1 MVKTEKEVQKQVIE
15 TFKSM
20 GYAYLGD
27 LTKSDNENINK
38 ESLKAW
44 LVKNQK
50 INDKRWQRIEHEINN
65 ALKNDLYEANQKF
78 YELLIYGVKT
88 KISQNEP
95 TQTSWLIDWKD
106 VSKNEFSVAEE
117 VSVKGPNMKRP
128 DIVLYVNGI
137 ALGVLELKN
146 SSVSVESAIRQNLD
160 NQKKEFIR
168 DFFKTIQLVMAGNE
182 SQGLRYG
189 VIETK
194 EKYYLSWKEEGVQKN
209 LFETIECFLKKER
222 FLEFIH
228 DFLIFDKGQK
238 KCARFHQY
246 FAVKKT
252 QEFIR
257 KQEFIHKKEGGIIW
271 HTQGSGKSLTMVW
284 LAQWLRKNRKEARIL
299 IVTDRRELDAQIQG
313 VFEGIDEAIY
323 RTDSKKDLL
332 SVLFENKE
340 FLVGSLVHKFDD
352 NDLEDLKR
360 QPVLKEWI
368 VLVDECHRTQSGKLH
383 NAMKS
388 LLPNAI
394 FIAFSGTPLLK
405 QDKKTSQE
413 VFGNYIHCYK
423 FNEAVSDKVV
433 LDLNYEA
440 RSVDQYVSSPEKLDE
455 YFELKTQNLN
465 DAAKTELKKKWA
477 NLQKVFSTKN
487 RLEHIVQD
495 IVLDMAK
502 LPRLS
507 NGKGNAMLVA
517 ESVYNACRYFELF
530 LETELKDKVAV
541 ITSYEPNIAD
551 LKDCGSNESEES
563 YKYRTYCKMLQNFF
577 NEKDEKKALN
587 KTKEFEEE
595 VKKRFINEPSRMK
608 LLIVVDKLLTGFDA
622 PSLTYLYI
630 DKKMQDHELFQA
642 VCRVNRLDGEDK
654 DFGCIIDYSDLFDS
668 LQEAHSDYTNGAFEN
683 YEREDIQGLISD
695 KSQKIKKKL
704 EEARDQLSSLCESV
718 KEPKDEMDYIAYF
731 CGSDLEKNAQ
741 KRRLFYQLVGAF
753 LRMFVEL
760 NHLEKP
766 IYSKEE
772 MQKIKQEAQFYRHLQ
787 KMIGLNSGDSV
798 DLKSYSE
805 DMRRILDAYIKA
817 TDSKTLIKI
826 EDQGLCE
833 VLAQMDIDDFNKAL
847 SQAFKNESSMAESIA
862 NNTKKRIIEK
872 EASDPKYYEK
882 LSSLLNDLILQ
893 FREKKLTYL
902 EYLQQI
908 HDLAKQVIHK
918 ENKNYPKK
926 INTNALKTLYD
937 NLDENEALAL
947 ETDACI
953 RGNKKDGWV
962 GHNQKEKNLKIALR
976 KIINDEG
983 LLENAFNLAKHIKE
997 YH

>member
-1 MVKTEKEVQKQVIE
+1 MKTEKEVQKQVIE

-65 ALKNDLYEANQKF
+65 ALKNDLYEANQTF

-117 VSVKGPNMKRP
+117 VSVKGPNTKRP
-128 DIVLYVNGI
+128 DMVLYVNGI

-194 EKYYLSWKEEGVQKN
+194 EKYYLSWKEEGVLKN

-252 QEFIR
+252 QEFI
-257 KQEFIHKKEGGIIW
+257 HKKEGGIIW

-284 LAQWLRKNRKEARIL
+284 LAQWLRRNRKEARIL

-313 VFEGIDEAIY
+313 VFDGIGEAIY
-323 RTDSKKDLL
+323 RADSKKDLL

-340 FLVGSLVHKFDD
+340 FLVGSLMHKFDD
-352 NDLEDLKR
+352 NDLEDLKK

-465 DAAKTELKKKWA
+465 DTAKTELKKKWA

-502 LPRLS
+502 LPRLK

-563 YKYRTYCKMLQNFF
+563 YKYRAYCKMLQNFF
-577 NEKDEKKALN
+577 NEKDEKKSLN

-595 VKKRFINEPSRMK
+595 VKKRFINEPIRMK

-630 DKKMQDHELFQA
+630 DKKMKDHELFQA
-642 VCRVNRLDGEDK
+642 VCRVNRLDSEDK
-654 DFGCIIDYSDLFDS
+654 DFGSIIDYSDLFDS
-668 LQEAHSDYTNGAFEN
+668 LQGAHSDYTNGAFES
-683 YEREDIQGLISD
+683 YEKKDIQGLISD
-695 KSQKIKKKL
+695 KAQKIKKKL
-704 EEARDQLSSLCESV
+704 EEVRGQLKSLCESV
-718 KEPKDEMDYIAYF
+718 KEPKDETGYTAYF

-760 NHLEKP
+760 NNLEKP

-772 MQKIKQEAQFYRHLQ
+772 MQKIKQEVEFYRHLQ
-787 KMIGLNSGDSV
+787 KVIGLNSGDSV

-817 TDSKTLIKI
+817 KDSKTLIKI

-833 VLAQMDIDDFNKAL
+833 VLAQMDINDFHKEL
-847 SQAFKNESSMAESIA
+847 SEVFKNESFMAESIA
-862 NNTKKRIIEK
+862 NNTRKRIIEK

-882 LSSLLNDLILQ
+882 LSSLLNDLINQ

-908 HDLAKQVIHK
+908 HNLAKQVVHK
-918 ENKNYPKK
+918 EDKNYPEK

-937 NLDENEALAL
+937 NLDQNEALAL
-947 ETDACI
+947 EIDACI
-953 RGNKKDGWV
+953 RDNKKDGWV

-983 LLENAFNLAKHIKE
+983 LLEKIFNLAKHIDE

>member
-1 MVKTEKEVQKQVIE
+1 
-15 TFKSM
+15 
-20 GYAYLGD
+20 
-27 LTKSDNENINK
+27 
-38 ESLKAW
+38 
-44 LVKNQK
+44 
-50 INDKRWQRIEHEINN
+50 
-65 ALKNDLYEANQKF
+65 
-78 YELLIYGVKT
+78 
-88 KISQNEP
+88 
-95 TQTSWLIDWKD
+95 
-106 VSKNEFSVAEE
+106 
-117 VSVKGPNMKRP
+117 
-128 DIVLYVNGI
+128 
-137 ALGVLELKN
+137 
-146 SSVSVESAIRQNLD
+146 
-160 NQKKEFIR
+160 
-168 DFFKTIQLVMAGNE
+168 
-182 SQGLRYG
+182 
-189 VIETK
+189 
-194 EKYYLSWKEEGVQKN
+194 
-209 LFETIECFLKKER
+209 
-222 FLEFIH
+222 
-228 DFLIFDKGQK
+228 
-238 KCARFHQY
+238 
-246 FAVKKT
+246 
-252 QEFIR
+252 
-257 KQEFIHKKEGGIIW
+257 
-271 HTQGSGKSLTMVW
+271 MVW
-284 LAQWLRKNRKEARIL
+284 LTQWLRKNKKQARIL

-313 VFEGIDEAIY
+313 VFLGIGEAIY
-323 RTDSKKDLL
+323 RADSKKDLL
-332 SVLFENKE
+332 SVLFENKK

-352 NDLEDLKR
+352 NDLEDLKK

-465 DAAKTELKKKWA
+465 DTAKTELKKKWA

-541 ITSYEPNIAD
+541 ITSYEPNITD

-595 VKKRFINEPSRMK
+595 VKKRFINEPARMK

-630 DKKMQDHELFQA
+630 DKKMQDHGLFQA

-654 DFGCIIDYSDLFDS
+654 GFGCIIDYSDLFDS

-683 YEREDIQGLISD
+683 YEKEDIQGLISN
-695 KSQKIKKKL
+695 KAQKIKKKL
-704 EEARDQLSSLCESV
+704 EEARDQLRSLCESV
-718 KEPKDEMDYIAYF
+718 KEPKDETGYIAYF

-760 NHLEKP
+760 NNIEKP
-766 IYSKEE
+766 IYSQEE

-833 VLAQMDIDDFNKAL
+833 VLAQMDINDFHKEL
-847 SQAFKNESSMAESIA
+847 SEVFKKESSMAESIA
-862 NNTKKRIIEK
+862 NNTRKRIIEK

-882 LSSLLNDLILQ
+882 LSSLLNDLINQ

-908 HDLAKQVIHK
+908 HNLAKQVIYK
-918 ENKNYPKK
+918 EDKNYPKK

-937 NLDENEALAL
+937 NLDQNEALAL
-947 ETDACI
+947 EIDACI
-953 RGNKKDGWV
+953 RDNKKDGWV

-983 LLENAFNLAKHIKE
+983 LLENIFNLAKHIDE

>member
-1 MVKTEKEVQKQVIE
+1 MKTEKEVQKQVIK

-50 INDKRWQRIEHEINN
+50 INHERWQRIENEINN

-88 KISQNEP
+88 KTSQNEP

-106 VSKNEFSVAEE
+106 VYKNEFSVAEE
-117 VSVKGPNMKRP
+117 VSVKGQNTKRP
-128 DIVLYVNGI
+128 DMVLYVNGI

-146 SSVSVESAIRQNLD
+146 SSVSVESAIRQNID

-252 QEFIR
+252 QEFIHR
-257 KQEFIHKKEGGIIW
+257 KEGGIIW

-284 LAQWLRKNRKEARIL
+284 LTQWLRRNIKQARIL

-313 VFEGIDEAIY
+313 VFLGIGEAIY
-323 RTDSKKDLL
+323 RADSKKDLL

-352 NDLEDLKR
+352 NDLEDLKK
-360 QPVLKEWI
+360 QPVLEKWI

-388 LLPNAI
+388 LIPNAI

-413 VFGNYIHCYK
+413 VFGDYIHCYK

-440 RSVDQYVSSPEKLDE
+440 RSVDQYVSSPKKLDE

-465 DAAKTELKKKWA
+465 DTAKTELKKKWA

-541 ITSYEPNIAD
+541 ITSYEPNITD
-551 LKDCGSNESEES
+551 LKDCGSNENEES

-630 DKKMQDHELFQA
+630 DKKMQDHGLFQA

-683 YEREDIQGLISD
+683 YKKEDIQGLISN
-695 KSQKIKKKL
+695 KAQKIKKKL
-704 EEARDQLSSLCESV
+704 EEARDQLRSLCESV

-772 MQKIKQEAQFYRHLQ
+772 MQKIKQEVQFYRHLQ

-833 VLAQMDIDDFNKAL
+833 VLAQMDINDFHKEL
-847 SQAFKNESSMAESIA
+847 SEVFKKESSMAESIA
-862 NNTKKRIIEK
+862 NNTRKRIIEK

-882 LSSLLNDLILQ
+882 LSSLLNDLINQ

-908 HDLAKQVIHK
+908 HNLAKQVIHK
-918 ENKNYPKK
+918 EDKNYPKK

-937 NLDENEALAL
+937 NLDQNEALAL
-947 ETDACI
+947 EIDACI
-953 RGNKKDGWV
+953 RDNKKDGWV

-976 KIINDEG
+976 KIINDES
-983 LLENAFNLAKHIKE
+983 LLENIFNLAKHIDK

>member
-15 TFKSM
+15 TFKAM

-44 LVKNQK
+44 LIKNQK
-50 INDKRWQRIEHEINN
+50 INNERWHHIEHKIKE
-65 ALKNDLYEANQKF
+65 ALTNDLYEANQKF

-88 KISQNEP
+88 KISQNEQ
-95 TQTSWLIDWKD
+95 TQTNWLIDWKD
-106 VSKNEFSVAEE
+106 VSKNAFSVAEE
-117 VSVKGPNMKRP
+117 VSVKGSNAKRP

-137 ALGVLELKN
+137 ALGVLELKK

-182 SQGLRYG
+182 SQGLKYG
-189 VIETK
+189 VIETE

-246 FAVKKT
+246 FAIKKT
-252 QEFIR
+252 QESIR
-257 KQEFIHKKEGGIIW
+257 RKEGGIIW

-284 LAQWLRKNRKEARIL
+284 LTQWLKSNIKQARIL
-299 IVTDRRELDAQIQG
+299 IVTDRRELDAQIEG
-313 VFEGIDEAIY
+313 VFKGTGEKIHRAE
-323 RTDSKKDLL
+323 SKKDLL
-332 SVLFENKE
+332 SALFENKE
-340 FLVGSLVHKFDD
+340 SLVSTLVHKFDD
-352 NDLEDLKR
+352 NDSEDLKK

-368 VLVDECHRTQSGKLH
+368 VLVDECHRTQSAKLH
-383 NAMKS
+383 KAMKS

-433 LDLNYEA
+433 LDLTYEA
-440 RSVDQYVSSPEKLDE
+440 RRVDQYVSSPEKLDE

-465 DAAKTELKKKWA
+465 DTAKAELKKKWV
-477 NLQKVFSTKN
+477 NLQKVFSTED
-487 RLEHIVQD
+487 RLKHIVRD

-502 LPRLS
+502 LPRLK

-530 LETELKDKVAV
+530 LQTELKDKVAV

-551 LKDCGSNESEES
+551 LKCGSNESEES
-563 YKYRTYCKMLQNFF
+563 YKYRTYCGMLKKFF
-577 NEKDEKKALN
+577 DEKDEEKARN

-595 VKKRFINEPSRMK
+595 VKRRFINEPIRMK

-630 DKKMQDHELFQA
+630 DKKMQDHGLFQA

-654 DFGCIIDYSDLFDS
+654 DFGHIIDYSDLFDS

-695 KSQKIKKKL
+695 NAQKIKKKL
-704 EEARDQLSSLCESV
+704 EEVRGQLKSLCESV
-718 KEPKDEMDYIAYF
+718 KDPKDETDYIAYF

-760 NHLEKP
+760 NNSEKP
-766 IYSKEE
+766 VYSKEE
-772 MQKIKQEAQFYRHLQ
+772 MQKIKQEAEFYRHLQ

-805 DMRRILDAYIKA
+805 DMRRMLDAYIKA
-817 TDSKTLIKI
+817 KDSETLIKI

-833 VLAQMDIDDFNKAL
+833 VLAQMNINDFNKEL
-847 SQAFKNESSMAESIA
+847 SQVFKNESFMAESIA

-872 EASDPKYYEK
+872 EASDPKYYEE
-882 LSSLLNDLILQ
+882 LSSLLNDLINQ

-902 EYLQQI
+902 AYLQQI

-918 ENKNYPKK
+918 EDRNYPKK
-926 INTNALKTLYD
+926 INTSALQALYD

-947 ETDACI
+947 EIDACI
-953 RGNKKDGWV
+953 RGNKNDGWV
-962 GHNQKEKNLKIALR
+962 GHLMKERILKNTLNP
-976 KIINDEG
+976 IIDDKV
-983 LLENAFNLAKHIKE
+983 LLEKIFNLIKHTKE

>member
-1 MVKTEKEVQKQVIE
+1 MKTEKEVQKQVIE

-50 INDKRWQRIEHEINN
+50 INHERWQRIEHEINN

-95 TQTSWLIDWKD
+95 HQTSWLIDWKD

-128 DIVLYVNGI
+128 DMVLYVNGI

-189 VIETK
+189 VIETE

-252 QEFIR
+252 QEFI
-257 KQEFIHKKEGGIIW
+257 HKKEGGMIW

-284 LAQWLRKNRKEARIL
+284 LTKWLRSNIKQARIL

-313 VFEGIDEAIY
+313 VFEGIGEAIY
-323 RTDSKKDLL
+323 RADSKKDLL

-340 FLVGSLVHKFDD
+340 FLIGSLVHKFDD
-352 NDLEDLKR
+352 NDLEDLKK

-440 RSVDQYVSSPEKLDE
+440 RSVDQYVSSPKKLDE

-551 LKDCGSNESEES
+551 LKDCGSNENEES
-563 YKYRTYCKMLQNFF
+563 YKYRAYCKMLQNFF

-595 VKKRFINEPSRMK
+595 VKKRFINEPARMK

-630 DKKMQDHELFQA
+630 DKKMQDHGLFQA

-683 YEREDIQGLISD
+683 YEREDIQGLISN
-695 KSQKIKKKL
+695 KAQKIKKKL
-704 EEARDQLSSLCESV
+704 E
-718 KEPKDEMDYIAYF
+718 
-731 CGSDLEKNAQ
+731 GLE
-741 KRRLFYQLVGAF
+741 
-753 LRMFVEL
+753 
-760 NHLEKP
+760 
-766 IYSKEE
+766 
-772 MQKIKQEAQFYRHLQ
+772 
-787 KMIGLNSGDSV
+787 
-798 DLKSYSE
+798 
-805 DMRRILDAYIKA
+805 
-817 TDSKTLIKI
+817 
-826 EDQGLCE
+826 
-833 VLAQMDIDDFNKAL
+833 
-847 SQAFKNESSMAESIA
+847 
-862 NNTKKRIIEK
+862 
-872 EASDPKYYEK
+872 
-882 LSSLLNDLILQ
+882 
-893 FREKKLTYL
+893 
-902 EYLQQI
+902 
-908 HDLAKQVIHK
+908 
-918 ENKNYPKK
+918 
-926 INTNALKTLYD
+926 IN
-937 NLDENEALAL
+937 
-947 ETDACI
+947 
-953 RGNKKDGWV
+953 
-962 GHNQKEKNLKIALR
+962 
-976 KIINDEG
+976 
-983 LLENAFNLAKHIKE
+983 
-997 YH
+997 

>member
-1 MVKTEKEVQKQVIE
+1 MKTEKEVQKQVIE
-15 TFKSM
+15 TFKAM

-44 LVKNQK
+44 LIKNQK
-50 INDKRWQRIEHEINN
+50 IEPERWHKIEQKIHN
-65 ALKNDLYEANQKF
+65 ALKNDLYEANQTF

-88 KISQNEP
+88 KISQNENF
-95 TQTSWLIDWKD
+95 QTTYLIDWKD

-117 VSVKGPNMKRP
+117 VSVKGLNMKRP

-137 ALGVLELKN
+137 ALGVLELKK
-146 SSVSVESAIRQNLD
+146 SSVSVESGIRQNLD

-194 EKYYLSWKEEGVQKN
+194 EKYYLSWKEEGVLKN
-209 LFETIECFLKKER
+209 LFETIECFLDKKR

-246 FAVKKT
+246 FAIKKT
-252 QEFIR
+252 QEFIQR
-257 KQEFIHKKEGGIIW
+257 KEGGIIW

-284 LAQWLRKNRKEARIL
+284 LTQWLGKNRKQPRIL

-313 VFEGIDEAIY
+313 VFEGTGEKNLY

-332 SVLFENKE
+332 SVLFENKK
-340 FLVGSLVHKFDD
+340 FLVSSLMHKFDD
-352 NDLEDLKR
+352 NDLK
-360 QPVLKEWI
+360 QPVLKEWV

-383 NAMKS
+383 KAMKS

-405 QDKKTSQE
+405 QEKKTSQE

-423 FNEAVSDKVV
+423 FNEAVSDRVV

-440 RSVDQYVSSPEKLDE
+440 RSVNQYVSDPVKLDE
-455 YFELKTQNLN
+455 YFELKTQGLN
-465 DAAKTELKKKWA
+465 EAAKTELKKKWV
-477 NLQKVFSTKN
+477 NLQKVFSTKD
-487 RLEHIVQD
+487 RLARIVQD

-502 LPRLS
+502 LPRLR

-517 ESVYNACRYFELF
+517 DGIPDACQYFELF

-551 LKDCGSNESEES
+551 LKDCGSDESKES
-563 YKYRTYCKMLQNFF
+563 YQYRTYCKMLQNFF

-587 KTKEFEEE
+587 KIKEFEEK
-595 VKKRFINEPSRMK
+595 VKERFINEPNRMK

-622 PSLTYLYI
+622 PSLTYLYM
-630 DKKMQDHELFQA
+630 DKKMQDHGLFQA
-642 VCRVNRLDGEDK
+642 VCRVNRLDSEDK
-654 DFGCIIDYSDLFDS
+654 DFGCIIDYKDLFDS
-668 LQEAHSDYTNGAFEN
+668 LQEAHSDYTNKAFEN

-695 KSQKIKKKL
+695 KAQKIKKKL
-704 EEARDQLSSLCESV
+704 EETRDQLKSLCEGV
-718 KEPKDEMDYIAYF
+718 KEPKDETDYIAYF
-731 CGSDLEKNAQ
+731 CGNDLEKNAQ

-760 NHLEKP
+760 NNLEKP

-772 MQKIKQEAQFYRHLQ
+772 MQQIKQEAEFYRHLQ
-787 KMIGLNSGDSV
+787 KAIGLSSGDSV

-805 DMRRILDAYIKA
+805 DMRRILDTYIKA
-817 TDSKTLIKI
+817 TDSETLIKI

-833 VLAQMDIDDFNKAL
+833 VLAQMDINDFNKAL
-847 SQAFKNESSMAESIA
+847 SQVFKNESSMAESIA

-908 HDLAKQVIHK
+908 HDLAKKVIDK
-918 ENKNYPKK
+918 EDRNYPKK

-947 ETDACI
+947 EIDACI
-953 RGNKKDGWV
+953 RDNKKDGWV

-976 KIINDEG
+976 KIIKDDEV
-983 LLENAFNLAKHIKE
+983 LLENVFNLAKHIKE

>member
-27 LTKSDNENINK
+27 LTKGDNENINK

-50 INDKRWQRIEHEINN
+50 INDERWQRIEHEINN
-65 ALKNDLYEANQKF
+65 ALRNDLYEANQKF

-88 KISQNEP
+88 KISQNENA
-95 TQTSWLIDWKD
+95 QTTWLIDWKD

-117 VSVKGPNMKRP
+117 VSVKGPNMKRL
-128 DIVLYVNGI
+128 DMVLYVNGI

-194 EKYYLSWKEEGVQKN
+194 EKHYLSWKEEGVQKN

-252 QEFIR
+252 QEFI
-257 KQEFIHKKEGGIIW
+257 HKKEGGIIW

-284 LAQWLRKNRKEARIL
+284 LTQWLRRNRKEARIL
-299 IVTDRRELDAQIQG
+299 IVTDRKELDAQIQG
-313 VFEGIDEAIY
+313 VFEGIGEAIY
-323 RTDSKKDLL
+323 RADSKKDLL

-340 FLVGSLVHKFDD
+340 FLVGSLVYKFDD
-352 NDLEDLKR
+352 NDLEDLKK

-413 VFGNYIHCYK
+413 VFGDYIHCYK

-465 DAAKTELKKKWA
+465 DASKTELKKKWA

-502 LPRLS
+502 LPRLK

-517 ESVYNACRYFELF
+517 ESVYNACRYFKLF

-541 ITSYEPNIAD
+541 ITSYEPNITD
-551 LKDCGSNESEES
+551 LKDCGSNESKES

-595 VKKRFINEPSRMK
+595 VKKRFINEPFRMK

-630 DKKMQDHELFQA
+630 DKKMKDHELFQA

-668 LQEAHSDYTNGAFEN
+668 LQEVHSDYTNGAFEN
-683 YEREDIQGLISD
+683 YEKEDIQGLISD
-695 KSQKIKKKL
+695 KAQKIKKKL
-704 EEARDQLSSLCESV
+704 EEARDQLRSLCESV
-718 KEPKDEMDYIAYF
+718 KEPKDETGYIAYF

-766 IYSKEE
+766 IYSQEE

-833 VLAQMDIDDFNKAL
+833 VLAQMDINDFHKEL
-847 SQAFKNESSMAESIA
+847 SQVFKKESSMAESIA
-862 NNTKKRIIEK
+862 NNTRKRIIEK

-882 LSSLLNDLILQ
+882 LSSLLNDLINQ

-908 HDLAKQVIHK
+908 HNLAKQVIHK
-918 ENKNYPKK
+918 EDKNYPKK

-937 NLDENEALAL
+937 NLDQNEDLAL
-947 ETDACI
+947 EIDACI
-953 RGNKKDGWV
+953 RDNKKDGWV

-976 KIINDEG
+976 KIINDDG
-983 LLENAFNLAKHIKE
+983 LLENTFNLAKHIDE

>member
-50 INDKRWQRIEHEINN
+50 INDERWQRIEHEIHK
-65 ALKNDLYEANQKF
+65 ALNNDLYEANQKF
-78 YELLIYGVKT
+78 YELLIYGVNTKT
-88 KISQNEP
+88 SQNEP

-106 VSKNEFSVAEE
+106 VFKNEFSVAEE
-117 VSVKGPNMKRP
+117 VSVKGPNAKRP

-137 ALGVLELKN
+137 ALGVLELKK
-146 SSVSVESAIRQNLD
+146 SSVSVESGIRQNLD

-194 EKYYLSWKEEGVQKN
+194 EKYYLSWKEEGVLKN

-246 FAVKKT
+246 FAIKKT
-252 QEFIR
+252 QEFIKKR
-257 KQEFIHKKEGGIIW
+257 KEGGIIW

-284 LAQWLRKNRKEARIL
+284 LTQWLRKNIKQARIL

-313 VFEGIDEAIY
+313 VFEGIGEAIY
-323 RTDSKKDLL
+323 RADSKKDLL

-352 NDLEDLKR
+352 NDLEDLKK

-465 DAAKTELKKKWA
+465 DTAKTELKKKWA

-563 YKYRTYCKMLQNFF
+563 YKYRAYCKMLQNFF

-595 VKKRFINEPSRMK
+595 VKKRFINEPARMK

-630 DKKMQDHELFQA
+630 DKKMQDHGLFQA

-683 YEREDIQGLISD
+683 YEREDIQGLISN
-695 KSQKIKKKL
+695 KAQKIKKKL
-704 EEARDQLSSLCESV
+704 EEARDQLRSLCESV
-718 KEPKDEMDYIAYF
+718 KEPKDETGYIAYF

-772 MQKIKQEAQFYRHLQ
+772 MQKIKQEAQFYRYLQ

-817 TDSKTLIKI
+817 MDSKVLIKI

-833 VLAQMDIDDFNKAL
+833 VLAQMDINDFNKEL
-847 SQAFKNESSMAESIA
+847 SQVFKNESSMAESIA
-862 NNTKKRIIEK
+862 NNTRKRIIEK

-882 LSSLLNDLILQ
+882 LSSLLNDLINQ

-908 HDLAKQVIHK
+908 HNLAKQVIHK
-918 ENKNYPKK
+918 EDKNYPKK

-937 NLDENEALAL
+937 NLDQNEALAL
-947 ETDACI
+947 EIDACI
-953 RGNKKDGWV
+953 RDNKKDGWV

-983 LLENAFNLAKHIKE
+983 LLENTFNLAKHIDE

>member
-1 MVKTEKEVQKQVIE
+1 MKTEKEVQKQVIE

-50 INDKRWQRIEHEINN
+50 INDERWQRIEYKIND
-65 ALKNDLYEANQKF
+65 ALNNDLYEANQKF

-128 DIVLYVNGI
+128 DMVLYVNGI

-194 EKYYLSWKEEGVQKN
+194 EKHYLSWKEEGVQKN

-252 QEFIR
+252 QEFI
-257 KQEFIHKKEGGIIW
+257 HKKEGGIIW

-284 LAQWLRKNRKEARIL
+284 LTQWLRKNIKQARIL

-313 VFEGIDEAIY
+313 VFKGIGEAIY
-323 RTDSKKDLL
+323 RADSKKDLL

-352 NDLEDLKR
+352 NDLEDLKK

-413 VFGNYIHCYK
+413 VFGDYIHCYK
-423 FNEAVSDKVV
+423 FDEAVSDKVV

-440 RSVDQYVSSPEKLDE
+440 RSVDQYVSSPKKLDE

-465 DAAKTELKKKWA
+465 DTAKTDLKKKWA

-517 ESVYNACRYFELF
+517 ESVHNACRYFELF

-541 ITSYEPNIAD
+541 ITSYEPNITD
-551 LKDCGSNESEES
+551 LKDCGSHESEES
-563 YKYRTYCKMLQNFF
+563 YKYRAYCKMLQNFF

-595 VKKRFINEPSRMK
+595 VKKRFINDPSRMK

-630 DKKMQDHELFQA
+630 DKKMQDHGLFQA

-695 KSQKIKKKL
+695 KAQKIKKKL
-704 EEARDQLSSLCESV
+704 EEARDQLRSLCESV
-718 KEPKDEMDYIAYF
+718 KEPKDETGYTAYF

-741 KRRLFYQLVGAF
+741 KRRLFYQLVGVF

-766 IYSKEE
+766 IYSKEG
-772 MQKIKQEAQFYRHLQ
+772 MQKIKQEVQFYRHLQ

-833 VLAQMDIDDFNKAL
+833 VLAQMDINDFHKEL
-847 SQAFKNESSMAESIA
+847 SEVSKNESSMAESIA
-862 NNTKKRIIEK
+862 NNTRKRIIEK

-882 LSSLLNDLILQ
+882 LSSLLNDLINQ

-908 HDLAKQVIHK
+908 HNLAKQVIHK
-918 ENKNYPKK
+918 EDKNYPKK

-937 NLDENEALAL
+937 NLDQNEALAL
-947 ETDACI
+947 EIDACI
-953 RGNKKDGWV
+953 RDNKKDGWV

-983 LLENAFNLAKHIKE
+983 LLENTFNLAKHTDE

>member
-1 MVKTEKEVQKQVIE
+1 MKTLI
-15 TFKSM
+15 
-20 GYAYLGD
+20 
-27 LTKSDNENINK
+27 K

-50 INDKRWQRIEHEINN
+50 INNKRWQRIEHEIHK
-65 ALKNDLYEANQKF
+65 ALENDLYEANQKF
-78 YELLIYGVKT
+78 YELLIYGVRTKT
-88 KISQNEP
+88 SQNEP
-95 TQTSWLIDWKD
+95 HQTSWLIDWKD
-106 VSKNEFSVAEE
+106 VFKNEFSVAEE
-117 VSVKGPNMKRP
+117 VSVKGPNTKRP
-128 DIVLYVNGI
+128 DMVLYVNGI

-194 EKYYLSWKEEGVQKN
+194 EKHYLSWKEEGTQKN

-252 QEFIR
+252 QES
-257 KQEFIHKKEGGIIW
+257 IHKKEGGIIW

-284 LAQWLRKNRKEARIL
+284 LTQWLRRNRKEARIL

-313 VFEGIDEAIY
+313 VFLGIGEAIY

-332 SVLFENKE
+332 SVLFANKE

-352 NDLEDLKR
+352 DLEDLKK

-413 VFGNYIHCYK
+413 VFGDYIHCYK

-465 DAAKTELKKKWA
+465 DAAKTELKKKWV

-487 RLEHIVQD
+487 RLEHIAQD

-517 ESVYNACRYFELF
+517 GSVYNACRYFELF

-551 LKDCGSNESEES
+551 LKDCGSDESEES
-563 YKYRTYCKMLQNFF
+563 YKYRAYCKMLQNFF

-654 DFGCIIDYSDLFDS
+654 DFGSIIDYSDLFDS

-683 YEREDIQGLISD
+683 YEKEDIQGLISD
-695 KSQKIKKKL
+695 KAQKIKKKL
-704 EEARDQLSSLCESV
+704 EEARGQLKSLCESV
-718 KEPKDEMDYIAYF
+718 KEPKNETGYIAYF

-741 KRRLFYQLVGAF
+741 KRWLFYQLVGVF

-760 NHLEKP
+760 NNLEKP
-766 IYSKEE
+766 IYSQEE

-833 VLAQMDIDDFNKAL
+833 VLAQMDIDDFNKEL
-847 SQAFKNESSMAESIA
+847 SEVFKNESSMAESIA

-882 LSSLLNDLILQ
+882 LSSLLNDLINQ

-908 HDLAKQVIHK
+908 QNLAKQVIHK
-918 ENKNYPKK
+918 EDKNYPKK

-937 NLDENEALAL
+937 NLDQNEALAL
-947 ETDACI
+947 EIDACI

-962 GHNQKEKNLKIALR
+962 GHHQKEKNLKIALR

-983 LLENAFNLAKHIKE
+983 LLENIFNLAKHIDE

>member
-1 MVKTEKEVQKQVIE
+1 MMKTEKEVQKQVIE

-44 LVKNQK
+44 LIKNQK
-50 INDKRWQRIEHEINN
+50 INNERWHKIEQKIHN

-78 YELLIYGVKT
+78 YDLLIYGVKT
-88 KISQNEP
+88 KISQNENM
-95 TQTSWLIDWKD
+95 QTTYLIDWKD

-117 VSVKGPNMKRP
+117 VSVKGPNAKRP

-137 ALGVLELKN
+137 ALGVLELKK
-146 SSVSVESAIRQNLD
+146 SSVSVESGIRQNLD

-194 EKYYLSWKEEGVQKN
+194 EKYYLSWKEWGVQKN

-246 FAVKKT
+246 FAIKKT
-252 QEFIR
+252 QEFIQR
-257 KQEFIHKKEGGIIW
+257 NEGGIIW

-284 LAQWLRKNRKEARIL
+284 LTQWLRKNLKQARIL

-313 VFEGIDEAIY
+313 VFLGIGEAIY
-323 RTDSKKDLL
+323 RADSKKDLL
-332 SVLFENKE
+332 SVLFENKK
-340 FLVGSLVHKFDD
+340 FLVSSLMHKFDD
-352 NDLEDLKR
+352 NDLK
-360 QPVLKEWI
+360 QPVLKEWV

-383 NAMKS
+383 KAMKS

-423 FNEAVSDKVV
+423 FNEAVSDRVV

-455 YFELKTQNLN
+455 YFELKTQGLN
-465 DAAKTELKKKWA
+465 EAAKTELKKKWV

-487 RLEHIVQD
+487 RLKDIVQD

-502 LPRLS
+502 LPRLRS
-507 NGKGNAMLVA
+507 EKGNAMLVA
-517 ESVYNACRYFELF
+517 ESVRNACLYFELF

-541 ITSYEPNIAD
+541 ITSYEPSIAD
-551 LKDCGSNESEES
+551 LKDCGSDERKES
-563 YKYRTYCKMLQNFF
+563 YRIYCKMLQNFF
-577 NEKDEKKALN
+577 DEKDEKKALN
-587 KTKEFEEE
+587 KIKEFEEK
-595 VKKRFINEPSRMK
+595 VKERFINEPNRMK
-608 LLIVVDKLLTGFDA
+608 LLIVVEKLLTGFDA

-630 DKKMQDHELFQA
+630 DKKMKDHELFQA
-642 VCRVNRLDGEDK
+642 VCRVNRLDSEDK

-668 LQEAHSDYTNGAFEN
+668 LQEAHSDYTNKAFEN
-683 YEREDIQGLISD
+683 YEKEDIQGLISD
-695 KSQKIKKKL
+695 KAQKIKKKL
-704 EEARDQLSSLCESV
+704 EETRDQLRSLCESV

-760 NHLEKP
+760 NNLEKP

-772 MQKIKQEAQFYRHLQ
+772 TQPIKQEAEFYRHLQ
-787 KMIGLNSGDSV
+787 KVIGLSSGDSV

-805 DMRRILDAYIKA
+805 DMRRILDAYIKT
-817 TDSKTLIKI
+817 TDSEVLFQI

-833 VLAQMDIDDFNKAL
+833 VLSQMNVNDFNKAL

-908 HDLAKQVIHK
+908 QHLAKKVIDK
-918 ENKNYPKK
+918 EDRNYPKK
-926 INTNALKTLYD
+926 INTKALKTLYD

-947 ETDACI
+947 EIDACI

-976 KIINDEG
+976 KIIKDEG
-983 LLENAFNLAKHIKE
+983 LLENAFNLAKNIEE
-997 YH
+997 YR

>member
-1 MVKTEKEVQKQVIE
+1 M
-15 TFKSM
+15 
-20 GYAYLGD
+20 
-27 LTKSDNENINK
+27 
-38 ESLKAW
+38 
-44 LVKNQK
+44 
-50 INDKRWQRIEHEINN
+50 
-65 ALKNDLYEANQKF
+65 
-78 YELLIYGVKT
+78 
-88 KISQNEP
+88 
-95 TQTSWLIDWKD
+95 
-106 VSKNEFSVAEE
+106 
-117 VSVKGPNMKRP
+117 
-128 DIVLYVNGI
+128 
-137 ALGVLELKN
+137 
-146 SSVSVESAIRQNLD
+146 
-160 NQKKEFIR
+160 
-168 DFFKTIQLVMAGNE
+168 
-182 SQGLRYG
+182 
-189 VIETK
+189 
-194 EKYYLSWKEEGVQKN
+194 
-209 LFETIECFLKKER
+209 
-222 FLEFIH
+222 
-228 DFLIFDKGQK
+228 
-238 KCARFHQY
+238 
-246 FAVKKT
+246 
-252 QEFIR
+252 
-257 KQEFIHKKEGGIIW
+257 
-271 HTQGSGKSLTMVW
+271 
-284 LAQWLRKNRKEARIL
+284 
-299 IVTDRRELDAQIQG
+299 
-313 VFEGIDEAIY
+313 
-323 RTDSKKDLL
+323 
-332 SVLFENKE
+332 
-340 FLVGSLVHKFDD
+340 
-352 NDLEDLKR
+352 
-360 QPVLKEWI
+360 
-368 VLVDECHRTQSGKLH
+368 DECHRTQSGKLH

-465 DAAKTELKKKWA
+465 DTAKTELKKKWA

-541 ITSYEPNIAD
+541 ITSYEPNITD

-563 YKYRTYCKMLQNFF
+563 YKYRAYCKMLQNFF

-630 DKKMQDHELFQA
+630 DKKMQDHGLFQA

-695 KSQKIKKKL
+695 KAQKIKKKL
-704 EEARDQLSSLCESV
+704 EEARDQLRSLCESV
-718 KEPKDEMDYIAYF
+718 KEPKDEMDYIACF

-772 MQKIKQEAQFYRHLQ
+772 MQKIKQEVQFYRHLQ

-833 VLAQMDIDDFNKAL
+833 VLAQMDINDFNKEL
-847 SQAFKNESSMAESIA
+847 SEVFKKESSMAESIA

-882 LSSLLNDLILQ
+882 LSLLLNDLINQ

-908 HDLAKQVIHK
+908 HNLAKQVIHK
-918 ENKNYPKK
+918 EDKNYPKR

-937 NLDENEALAL
+937 NLDQNEALAL
-947 ETDACI
+947 EIDACI
-953 RGNKKDGWV
+953 RDNKKDGWV

-976 KIINDEG
+976 KVINDEI
-983 LLENAFNLAKHIKE
+983 LLENTFNLAKHIDE

>member
-1 MVKTEKEVQKQVIE
+1 MKTEKEVQNQVIE

-44 LVKNQK
+44 LIKNQK
-50 INDKRWQRIEHEINN
+50 IEPERWHKIEQKIHD

-88 KISQNEP
+88 KISQNEN
-95 TQTSWLIDWKD
+95 TQTTYLIDWKD

-117 VSVKGPNMKRP
+117 VSVKGLNMKRP

-194 EKYYLSWKEEGVQKN
+194 EKYYLSWKEEGVLKN
-209 LFETIECFLKKER
+209 LFETIERFLEKER

-246 FAVKKT
+246 FAIKKT
-252 QEFIR
+252 QEFIKR
-257 KQEFIHKKEGGIIW
+257 KEGGIIW

-284 LAQWLRKNRKEARIL
+284 LTKWLKINTTQPRIL

-313 VFEGIDEAIY
+313 VFEGTGEAIY
-323 RTDSKKDLL
+323 RADSKKDLL
-332 SVLFENKE
+332 SVLFENKK
-340 FLVGSLVHKFDD
+340 SLVSSLMHKFDD
-352 NDLEDLKR
+352 NNLK
-360 QPVLKEWI
+360 QPVLKEWV
-368 VLVDECHRTQSGKLH
+368 VLVDECHRTQSAKLH
-383 NAMKS
+383 KAMKS

-440 RSVDQYVSSPEKLDE
+440 RSVEQYVSNAKKLDE
-455 YFELKTQNLN
+455 YFELKTQGLN
-465 DAAKTELKKKWA
+465 ETAKTELKKKWV
-477 NLQKVFSTKN
+477 NLQKVFSTKD
-487 RLEHIVQD
+487 RLEHIAQD

-502 LPRLS
+502 LPRLR
-507 NGKGNAMLVA
+507 NEKGNAMLVA

-551 LKDCGSNESEES
+551 LKDCGSKESEES
-563 YKYRTYCKMLQNFF
+563 YQYRIYRTMLQNFF
-577 NEKDEKKALN
+577 NETDEKKALN
-587 KTKEFEEE
+587 KIKEFEEK
-595 VKKRFINEPSRMK
+595 VKERFINEPNRMK

-622 PSLTYLYI
+622 PSLTYLYM
-630 DKKMQDHELFQA
+630 DKKMQDHGLFQA
-642 VCRVNRLDGEDK
+642 VCRVNRLDSEDK
-654 DFGCIIDYSDLFDS
+654 DFGCIIDYKDLFDS
-668 LQEAHSDYTNGAFEN
+668 LQEAHSDYTNKAFEN
-683 YEREDIQGLISD
+683 YEREDIQGFISD

-704 EEARDQLSSLCESV
+704 EETRDQLKSLCESV

-731 CGSDLEKNAQ
+731 CGNDLEKNAQ

-760 NHLEKP
+760 NNLEKP

-772 MQKIKQEAQFYRHLQ
+772 MRQIKQEAEFYRHLQ
-787 KMIGLNSGDSV
+787 KAVGLSSGDSV

-805 DMRRILDAYIKA
+805 EMRRILDAYIKT
-817 TDSKTLIKI
+817 TDSETLIKI

-833 VLAQMDIDDFNKAL
+833 VLAQMNVNDFNKAL
-847 SQAFKNESSMAESIA
+847 SQVFKNESSMAESIA

-893 FREKKLTYL
+893 FRKKKLTYL

-908 HDLAKQVIHK
+908 HDLAKKVIDK
-918 ENKNYPKK
+918 EDKNYPKR
-926 INTNALKTLYD
+926 INTNALKTLYN

-947 ETDACI
+947 EIDACI
-953 RGNKKDGWV
+953 RDNKKDGWV
-962 GHNQKEKNLKIALR
+962 GRHQKEKNLKIALR

-983 LLENAFNLAKHIKE
+983 LLENIFNLAKHIEE

>member
-1 MVKTEKEVQKQVIE
+1 MMKTEREVQKQVIE

-44 LVKNQK
+44 LIKNQK
-50 INDKRWQRIEHEINN
+50 IEPERWRKIEQKIHD
-65 ALKNDLYEANQKF
+65 ALKNDLYEANQTF
-78 YELLIYGVKT
+78 YDLLIYGVKT
-88 KISQNEP
+88 KISQNEN
-95 TQTSWLIDWKD
+95 TQTTYLIDWKD
-106 VSKNEFSVAEE
+106 VSQNEFSVAEE

-137 ALGVLELKN
+137 ALGVLELKK
-146 SSVSVESAIRQNLD
+146 SSVSVESGIRQNLD

-182 SQGLRYG
+182 SQGLKYG
-189 VIETK
+189 VIETE

-209 LFETIECFLKKER
+209 LFETIECFLDKKR
-222 FLEFIH
+222 FLDFIH
-228 DFLIFDKGQK
+228 YFLIFDKGQK

-246 FAVKKT
+246 FAIKKT
-252 QEFIR
+252 QEFIQR
-257 KQEFIHKKEGGIIW
+257 KEGGIIW

-284 LAQWLRKNRKEARIL
+284 LTQWLRRNIQQARIL

-313 VFEGIDEAIY
+313 VFSGIGEDLY

-332 SVLFENKE
+332 SVLFENKK
-340 FLVGSLVHKFDD
+340 FLVSSLMHKFDD
-352 NDLEDLKR
+352 NDLK
-360 QPVLKEWI
+360 QPVLKEWV

-383 NAMKS
+383 KAMKS

-405 QDKKTSQE
+405 QDRKTSQE

-440 RSVDQYVSSPEKLDE
+440 RSVNQYVSSPEKLDE
-455 YFELKTQNLN
+455 YFELKTQGLN
-465 DAAKTELKKKWA
+465 EAAKTELKKKWV
-477 NLQKVFSTKN
+477 NLQKVFSTKD
-487 RLEHIVQD
+487 RLARIVQD

-502 LPRLS
+502 LPRLR

-551 LKDCGSNESEES
+551 LKDCGSDESKES

-577 NEKDEKKALN
+577 NETDEKKALN
-587 KTKEFEEE
+587 QIKEFEEK
-595 VKKRFINEPSRMK
+595 VKERFINEPNRMK

-630 DKKMQDHELFQA
+630 DKTMQDHKLFQA
-642 VCRVNRLDGEDK
+642 VCRVNRLDSEDK
-654 DFGCIIDYSDLFDS
+654 DFGCIIDYKDLFDS
-668 LQEAHSDYTNGAFEN
+668 LQEAHSDYTNKAFEN
-683 YEREDIQGLISD
+683 YERGDIQGLISD
-695 KSQKIKKKL
+695 KSQKIKKRL
-704 EEARDQLSSLCESV
+704 EETREQLKSLCEGV
-718 KEPKDEMDYIAYF
+718 KEPKDEEDYIAYF
-731 CGSDLEKNAQ
+731 CGDNLEKNAQ

-760 NHLEKP
+760 NNLEKP
-766 IYSKEE
+766 ILSKEE
-772 MQKIKQEAQFYRHLQ
+772 VQPIKQEAEFYRHLQ
-787 KMIGLNSGDSV
+787 KVIGLSSGDSV

-805 DMRRILDAYIKA
+805 DMRRILDAYIKT
-817 TDSKTLIKI
+817 TDSEVLFQI

-862 NNTKKRIIEK
+862 NNTRKRIIEK

-908 HDLAKQVIHK
+908 HDLAKKVIDK
-918 ENKNYPKK
+918 EDRNYPKK

-937 NLDENEALAL
+937 NLDGNEALAL

-953 RGNKKDGWV
+953 RGNKKGDWV

-976 KIINDEG
+976 KIINDEV
-983 LLENAFNLAKHIKE
+983 LLENVFNLAKHIKE

>member
-1 MVKTEKEVQKQVIE
+1 MKTEKEVQKQVIE
-15 TFKSM
+15 TFKTM

-27 LTKSDNENINK
+27 LTKSDNENIDK

-44 LVKNQK
+44 LIKNQK
-50 INDKRWQRIEHEINN
+50 INDERWHKIEHEINN

-78 YELLIYGVKT
+78 YGFLIYGVKT

-117 VSVKGPNMKRP
+117 VSVKGPNPKRP
-128 DIVLYVNGI
+128 DVVLYVNGI
-137 ALGVLELKN
+137 ALGVLELKK
-146 SSVSVESAIRQNLD
+146 SSVSVESTIRQNLD
-160 NQKKEFIR
+160 NQKKEFIG

-182 SQGLRYG
+182 SQGLKYG
-189 VIETK
+189 VIKTE

-209 LFETIECFLKKER
+209 LFETIGCFLKKER

-257 KQEFIHKKEGGIIW
+257 RKEGGIIW

-284 LAQWLRKNRKEARIL
+284 LTKWIKSNTKEPRIL
-299 IVTDRRELDAQIQG
+299 IVTDRRELDAQIQS
-313 VFEGIDEAIY
+313 VFE
-323 RTDSKKDLL
+323 RTGEKMHRTESKKDLL
-332 SVLFENKE
+332 SALFENKKS
-340 FLVGSLVHKFDD
+340 LVGSLVHKFDD
-352 NDLEDLKR
+352 NDLEDLKK

-440 RSVDQYVSSPEKLDE
+440 RSVDQYVSSPKKLDE

-563 YKYRTYCKMLQNFF
+563 YKYRTYCKILQNFF

-595 VKKRFINEPSRMK
+595 VKRRFIKEPIRMK

-630 DKKMQDHELFQA
+630 DKKMQDHGLFQA
-642 VCRVNRLDGEDK
+642 VCRVNRLDGGDK
-654 DFGCIIDYSDLFDS
+654 DFGHIIDYSDLFDS

-695 KSQKIKKKL
+695 KTQKIKKKL
-704 EEARDQLSSLCESV
+704 EEIRGQLRSLCESV
-718 KEPKDEMDYIAYF
+718 EEPKDETDYIAYF

-760 NHLEKP
+760 NNSENP
-766 IYSKEE
+766 VYSKEE
-772 MQKIKQEAQFYRHLQ
+772 MQKIKQEVQDYRHLQ
-787 KMIGLNSGDSV
+787 KVIGLNSGDSV

-805 DMRRILDAYIKA
+805 DMHWILDAYIKA
-817 TDSKTLIKI
+817 TDSKTLIKMQ
-826 EDQGLCE
+826 DQGLCE
-833 VLAQMDIDDFNKAL
+833 VLAQMDVNDFNKVL
-847 SQAFKNESSMAESIA
+847 SQVFKNESSMAESIA
-862 NNTKKRIIEK
+862 NNTRKRIIEK
-872 EASDPKYYEK
+872 EASDPKYYEN
-882 LSSLLNDLILQ
+882 LSSLLNDLISQ
-893 FREKKLTYL
+893 FREKKLTHL

-918 ENKNYPKK
+918 KDKNYPKK

-937 NLDENEALAL
+937 NLNKNEALAL
-947 ETDACI
+947 EIDACI
-953 RGNKKDGWV
+953 RGNKKADWV
-962 GHNQKEKNLKIALR
+962 GHLIKERILKNALKQ
-976 KIINDEG
+976 IIKGD
-983 LLENAFNLAKHIKE
+983 LLEEIFNLAKNTEE
-997 YH
+997 YC

>member
-1 MVKTEKEVQKQVIE
+1 MKTEKEVQKQVIE

-38 ESLKAW
+38 ENLKAW

-50 INDKRWQRIEHEINN
+50 INDERWQRIEYKIND

-78 YELLIYGVKT
+78 YKLLIYGVKT
-88 KISQNEP
+88 RISQNEP

-117 VSVKGPNMKRP
+117 VSVKGSNTKRP
-128 DIVLYVNGI
+128 DMVLYVNGI

-252 QEFIR
+252 QEFI
-257 KQEFIHKKEGGIIW
+257 HKKEGGIIW

-284 LAQWLRKNRKEARIL
+284 LTQWLRKNRKEARVL

-313 VFEGIDEAIY
+313 MFLGIGEAIY
-323 RTDSKKDLL
+323 RADSKKDLL
-332 SVLFENKE
+332 SVLFENKK

-352 NDLEDLKR
+352 NDLEDLKK

-368 VLVDECHRTQSGKLH
+368 VLVDECHRTQGGKLH

-413 VFGNYIHCYK
+413 VFGDYIHCYK

-541 ITSYEPNIAD
+541 ITSYEPNITD

-563 YKYRTYCKMLQNFF
+563 YKYRAYCKMLQNFF

-595 VKKRFINEPSRMK
+595 VKKRFINEPARMK

-630 DKKMQDHELFQA
+630 DKKMQDHGLFQA

-695 KSQKIKKKL
+695 KAQKIKKKL

-718 KEPKDEMDYIAYF
+718 KEPKDETGYIAYF

-805 DMRRILDAYIKA
+805 DMHRILDAYIKA

-833 VLAQMDIDDFNKAL
+833 VLAQMDINDFNKEL
-847 SQAFKNESSMAESIA
+847 SEVFKNESSMAESIA

-882 LSSLLNDLILQ
+882 LSSLLNDLINQ

-908 HDLAKQVIHK
+908 HNLAKQVIHK
-918 ENKNYPKK
+918 EDK
-926 INTNALKTLYD
+926 ITLKRSTLT
-937 NLDENEALAL
+937 L
-947 ETDACI
+947 
-953 RGNKKDGWV
+953 
-962 GHNQKEKNLKIALR
+962 
-976 KIINDEG
+976 
-983 LLENAFNLAKHIKE
+983 
-997 YH
+997 

>member
-1 MVKTEKEVQKQVIE
+1 MKTEKEVQKQVIE

-38 ESLKAW
+38 KSLKAW
-44 LVKNQK
+44 LIKNQK
-50 INDKRWQRIEHEINN
+50 INDERWHKIEHEIHK
-65 ALKNDLYEANQKF
+65 ALTNDLYEANQKF

-95 TQTSWLIDWKD
+95 TQTSWLIDWND

-117 VSVKGPNMKRP
+117 VSVKGQNMKRP
-128 DIVLYVNGI
+128 DMVLYVNGI

-252 QEFIR
+252 QEFI
-257 KQEFIHKKEGGIIW
+257 HKEEGGIIW

-284 LAQWLRKNRKEARIL
+284 LTQWLRRNRKEARIL

-313 VFEGIDEAIY
+313 VFEGIGEAIY
-323 RTDSKKDLL
+323 RADSKKDLL
-332 SVLFENKE
+332 SVLFENKK

-352 NDLEDLKR
+352 NDLEDLKK

-413 VFGNYIHCYK
+413 VFGDYIHCYK

-440 RSVDQYVSSPEKLDE
+440 RSVDQYVSSPEKMDE

-541 ITSYEPNIAD
+541 ITSYEPNITD

-563 YKYRTYCKMLQNFF
+563 YKYRAYCKMLQNFF

-630 DKKMQDHELFQA
+630 DKKMQDHKLFQA

-668 LQEAHSDYTNGAFEN
+668 LQEVHSDYTNGAFEN

-695 KSQKIKKKL
+695 KAQKIKKKL
-704 EEARDQLSSLCESV
+704 EEVRGQLRTLGESV

-760 NHLEKP
+760 NNVEKP
-766 IYSKEE
+766 VYSKEG
-772 MQKIKQEAQFYRHLQ
+772 MHKIKQEAQFYRHLQ
-787 KMIGLNSGDSV
+787 KMIGLSSGDSV

-805 DMRRILDAYIKA
+805 DMHRILDAYIKA

-833 VLAQMDIDDFNKAL
+833 VLAQMDINDFNKEL
-847 SQAFKNESSMAESIA
+847 SQVFKNESSMAESIA
-862 NNTKKRIIEK
+862 SNTRKRIIEK

-882 LSSLLNDLILQ
+882 LSSLLNDLINQ

-908 HDLAKQVIHK
+908 HNLAKQVIHK
-918 ENKNYPKK
+918 EDKNYPEK

-937 NLDENEALAL
+937 NLDQNEALAL
-947 ETDACI
+947 EIDACI
-953 RGNKKDGWV
+953 RDNKKDGWV

-976 KIINDEG
+976 KIINDES
-983 LLENAFNLAKHIKE
+983 LLENIFNLAKHINE

>member
-50 INDKRWQRIEHEINN
+50 INDKRWQRIEQKIHK
-65 ALKNDLYEANQKF
+65 ALENDLYEANQKF

-117 VSVKGPNMKRP
+117 VSVKGSNAKRP

-168 DFFKTIQLVMAGNE
+168 GFFKTIQLVMAGNE

-194 EKYYLSWKEEGVQKN
+194 EKYYLSWKEEGVLKN

-246 FAVKKT
+246 FAIKKT
-252 QEFIR
+252 QEFIKR
-257 KQEFIHKKEGGIIW
+257 KEGGIIW

-284 LAQWLRKNRKEARIL
+284 LAKWLRKNIKQARIL

-313 VFEGIDEAIY
+313 VFEGIGENLY
-323 RTDSKKDLL
+323 RADSKKDLL
-332 SVLFENKE
+332 SVLFENKK
-340 FLVGSLVHKFDD
+340 FLVSSLMHKFDD
-352 NDLEDLKR
+352 NDLK
-360 QPVLKEWI
+360 QPVLKEWV

-383 NAMKS
+383 KAMKS

-394 FIAFSGTPLLK
+394 FIAFSGTPLLQ

-413 VFGNYIHCYK
+413 VFGDYIHCYK
-423 FNEAVSDKVV
+423 FNEAVSDRVV

-440 RSVDQYVSSPEKLDE
+440 RSVNQYVSDPVKLDE
-455 YFELKTQNLN
+455 YFELKTQGLN
-465 DAAKTELKKKWA
+465 EAAKTELKKKWV
-477 NLQKVFSTKN
+477 NLQKVFSTKD
-487 RLEHIVQD
+487 RLARIVQD

-502 LPRLS
+502 LPRLR

-517 ESVYNACRYFELF
+517 DGIPDACQYFELF

-563 YKYRTYCKMLQNFF
+563 YQYRIYCKMLQNFF

-587 KTKEFEEE
+587 QIKEFEEK
-595 VKKRFINEPSRMK
+595 VKERFINEPARMK

-630 DKKMQDHELFQA
+630 DKKMQDHGLFQA

-654 DFGCIIDYSDLFDS
+654 DFGCIIDYKDLFDS
-668 LQEAHSDYTNGAFEN
+668 LQEAHSDYTNKAFEN
-683 YEREDIQGLISD
+683 YEKGDIQGLISD
-695 KSQKIKKKL
+695 KAQKIKKKL
-704 EEARDQLSSLCESV
+704 EETRDQLKSLCEGV
-718 KEPKDEMDYIAYF
+718 KEPKDEEDYIAYF

-760 NHLEKP
+760 NNLEKP

-772 MQKIKQEAQFYRHLQ
+772 TRQIKQEAEFYRHLQ
-787 KMIGLNSGDSV
+787 KAVGLSSGDSV
-798 DLKSYSE
+798 DLKSYNE

-817 TDSKTLIKI
+817 TDSEVLFQI

-833 VLAQMDIDDFNKAL
+833 VLAQMDIDDFNEGL
-847 SQAFKNESSMAESIA
+847 SLAFKHKSSMAEAIA
-862 NNTKKRIIEK
+862 NNIKKRIIEK

-882 LSSLLNDLILQ
+882 LSSLLNDLIEQ
-893 FREKKLTYL
+893 FRAKKLSYL

-908 HDLAKQVIHK
+908 QDLAKKVINK
-918 ENKNYPKK
+918 EDRNYPKK

-947 ETDACI
+947 EIDACI

-976 KIINDEG
+976 KIINDEV
-983 LLENAFNLAKHIKE
+983 LLENVFNLAKHIEE

>member
-1 MVKTEKEVQKQVIE
+1 MMKTEKEVQKQVIE
-15 TFKSM
+15 TFKAM

-27 LTKSDNENINK
+27 LTKNDNENINK

-44 LVKNQK
+44 LIKNQK
-50 INDKRWQRIEHEINN
+50 ISDERWRKIEHKIHN
-65 ALKNDLYEANQKF
+65 ALKNDLYEANQTF

-88 KISQNEP
+88 KISQNENF
-95 TQTSWLIDWKD
+95 QTTYLIDWKD
-106 VSKNEFSVAEE
+106 ISKNEFSVAEE
-117 VSVKGPNMKRP
+117 VSVKGPNAKRP
-128 DIVLYVNGI
+128 DIVLYINGI
-137 ALGVLELKN
+137 ALGVLELKK
-146 SSVSVESAIRQNLD
+146 SSVSVESGIRQNLD

-194 EKYYLSWKEEGVQKN
+194 EKYYLSWKEEGVLKN
-209 LFETIECFLKKER
+209 LFETIECFLDKKR

-246 FAVKKT
+246 FAIKKT
-252 QEFIR
+252 QEFIQR
-257 KQEFIHKKEGGIIW
+257 KEGGIIW

-284 LAQWLRKNRKEARIL
+284 LAQWLRRNIQQARIL

-313 VFEGIDEAIY
+313 VFKGVGEDLY
-323 RTDSKKDLL
+323 RADSKKDLL

-340 FLVGSLVHKFDD
+340 FLVSSLVHKFDD
-352 NDLEDLKR
+352 NDLK
-360 QPVLKEWI
+360 QPVLKKWV

-383 NAMKS
+383 KAMKS

-405 QDKKTSQE
+405 QEKKTSQE

-423 FNEAVSDKVV
+423 FNEAVSDRVV

-440 RSVDQYVSSPEKLDE
+440 RSVNQYVSDPVKLDE
-455 YFELKTQNLN
+455 YFELKTQGLSE
-465 DAAKTELKKKWA
+465 AAKTELKKKWV
-477 NLQKVFSTKN
+477 NLQKVFSTKD
-487 RLEHIVQD
+487 RLARIVQD

-502 LPRLS
+502 LPRLR

-551 LKDCGSNESEES
+551 LKDCGSDESEES
-563 YKYRTYCKMLQNFF
+563 YQYRAYCKMLQNFF
-577 NEKDEKKALN
+577 DEKDEKKALN
-587 KTKEFEEE
+587 KIKEFEEK
-595 VKKRFINEPSRMK
+595 VKERFINEPNRMK

-630 DKKMQDHELFQA
+630 DKTMQDHKLFQA
-642 VCRVNRLDGEDK
+642 VCRVNRLDSEDK
-654 DFGCIIDYSDLFDS
+654 DFGCIIDYKDLFDS
-668 LQEAHSDYTNGAFEN
+668 LQEAHSDYTNKAFEN
-683 YEREDIQGLISD
+683 YERGDIQGLISD

-704 EEARDQLSSLCESV
+704 EETRGQLKSLCEGV
-718 KEPKDEMDYIAYF
+718 KEPKDEEDYIAYF
-731 CGSDLEKNAQ
+731 CGDNLEKNAQ

-760 NHLEKP
+760 NNLEKP
-766 IYSKEE
+766 IHSKEE
-772 MQKIKQEAQFYRHLQ
+772 MQPIKQEAGFYRHLQ
-787 KMIGLNSGDSV
+787 KVVGLSSGDSV
-798 DLKSYSE
+798 DLKSYNE
-805 DMRRILDAYIKA
+805 DMRRILDAYIKT
-817 TDSKTLIKI
+817 TDSEVLFKI

-833 VLAQMDIDDFNKAL
+833 VLAQMDINDFNKAL
-847 SQAFKNESSMAESIA
+847 SQAFKQAFKNESSMAESIA
-862 NNTKKRIIEK
+862 NNTRKRIIEK

-908 HDLAKQVIHK
+908 HDLAKKVIDK
-918 ENKNYPKK
+918 EDKNYPKK

-937 NLDENEALAL
+937 NLNENEALAL
-947 ETDACI
+947 EIDACI

-962 GHNQKEKNLKIALR
+962 GHHQKEKNLKIAL
-976 KIINDEG
+976 KEIIDDEG
-983 LLENAFNLAKHIKE
+983 LLENVFNLAKHIEE

>member
-1 MVKTEKEVQKQVIE
+1 MKTEKEVQKQVIE

-44 LVKNQK
+44 LIKNQK
-50 INDKRWQRIEHEINN
+50 IEPERWHKIEQKIHN

-88 KISQNEP
+88 KISQNENA
-95 TQTSWLIDWKD
+95 QTTYFIDWKN
-106 VSKNEFSVAEE
+106 VSQNEFSVAEE
-117 VSVKGPNMKRP
+117 VSVKGLNMKRP

-137 ALGVLELKN
+137 ALGVLELKK
-146 SSVSVESAIRQNLD
+146 SSVSVESGIRQNLD

-182 SQGLRYG
+182 SQGLKYG

-194 EKYYLSWKEEGVQKN
+194 EKYYLSWKEEGVLKN

-246 FAVKKT
+246 FAIKKT
-252 QEFIR
+252 QEFIKR
-257 KQEFIHKKEGGIIW
+257 KEGGIIW

-284 LAQWLRKNRKEARIL
+284 LTQWLRKNIEQARIL

-313 VFEGIDEAIY
+313 VFLGIGEAIY

-332 SVLFENKE
+332 SVLFENKK
-340 FLVGSLVHKFDD
+340 FLVSSLMHKFDD
-352 NDLEDLKR
+352 NDLK
-360 QPVLKEWI
+360 QPILKEWV

-383 NAMKS
+383 KAMKS

-455 YFELKTQNLN
+455 YFELKTQGLN
-465 DAAKTELKKKWA
+465 ETAKTELKKKWV
-477 NLQKVFSTKN
+477 NLQKVFSTKD
-487 RLEHIVQD
+487 RLDRIVQD

-502 LPRLS
+502 LPRLRS
-507 NGKGNAMLVA
+507 EKGNAMLVA

-551 LKDCGSNESEES
+551 LKDCGSDESEES
-563 YKYRTYCKMLQNFF
+563 YKYRAYCKMLQNFF

-587 KTKEFEEE
+587 KIKEFEEE
-595 VKKRFINEPSRMK
+595 VKKRFINEPARMK

-630 DKKMQDHELFQA
+630 DAKMKDHKLFQA
-642 VCRVNRLDGEDK
+642 VCRVNRLDSEDK
-654 DFGCIIDYSDLFDS
+654 DFGSIIDYSDLFDS
-668 LQEAHSDYTNGAFEN
+668 LQEAHSDYTNKAFEN

-695 KSQKIKKKL
+695 KAQKIKKKL
-704 EEARDQLSSLCESV
+704 EETRDQLRSLGESV
-718 KEPKDEMDYIAYF
+718 KEPKDERDYTDYF

-760 NHLEKP
+760 NNLEKP

-772 MQKIKQEAQFYRHLQ
+772 MRQIKQEAEFYRYLQ
-787 KMIGLNSGDSV
+787 KMIGLSSGDSV

-805 DMRRILDAYIKA
+805 DMHRILDAYIKA
-817 TDSKTLIKI
+817 TDSETLIKI

-833 VLAQMDIDDFNKAL
+833 ALAQMGINDFNKEL

-882 LSSLLNDLILQ
+882 LSSLLNDLINQ

-902 EYLQQI
+902 EYLQQMKN
-908 HDLAKQVIHK
+908 LAKQVIRK
-918 ENKNYPKK
+918 EDKNYPTK

-947 ETDACI
+947 EIDACI

-962 GHNQKEKNLKIALR
+962 GHHQKEKNLKIALS
-976 KIINDEG
+976 KIINDES
-983 LLENAFNLAKHIKE
+983 LLENIFNLAKHTDE
-997 YH
+997 YR

>member
-1 MVKTEKEVQKQVIE
+1 
-15 TFKSM
+15 
-20 GYAYLGD
+20 
-27 LTKSDNENINK
+27 
-38 ESLKAW
+38 
-44 LVKNQK
+44 
-50 INDKRWQRIEHEINN
+50 
-65 ALKNDLYEANQKF
+65 
-78 YELLIYGVKT
+78 
-88 KISQNEP
+88 
-95 TQTSWLIDWKD
+95 
-106 VSKNEFSVAEE
+106 
-117 VSVKGPNMKRP
+117 
-128 DIVLYVNGI
+128 
-137 ALGVLELKN
+137 
-146 SSVSVESAIRQNLD
+146 
-160 NQKKEFIR
+160 
-168 DFFKTIQLVMAGNE
+168 
-182 SQGLRYG
+182 
-189 VIETK
+189 
-194 EKYYLSWKEEGVQKN
+194 
-209 LFETIECFLKKER
+209 
-222 FLEFIH
+222 
-228 DFLIFDKGQK
+228 
-238 KCARFHQY
+238 
-246 FAVKKT
+246 
-252 QEFIR
+252 
-257 KQEFIHKKEGGIIW
+257 
-271 HTQGSGKSLTMVW
+271 MVW
-284 LAQWLRKNRKEARIL
+284 LAQWLRRNTQQARIL

-313 VFEGIDEAIY
+313 VFSGIGEKIY
-323 RTDSKKDLL
+323 RADSKKDLL

-352 NDLEDLKR
+352 NDLEDLKK
-360 QPVLKEWI
+360 QPVLKEWV
-368 VLVDECHRTQSGKLH
+368 VLVDECHRTQGGKLH
-383 NAMKS
+383 KAMKS

-413 VFGNYIHCYK
+413 VFGDYIHCYK
-423 FNEAVSDKVV
+423 FNEAVSDRVV

-455 YFELKTQNLN
+455 YFELKTQGLN
-465 DAAKTELKKKWA
+465 EAAKTELKKKWV
-477 NLQKVFSTKN
+477 NLQKVFSTKD
-487 RLEHIVQD
+487 RLARIVQD

-502 LPRLS
+502 LPRLR
-507 NGKGNAMLVA
+507 NEKGNAMLVA

-551 LKDCGSNESEES
+551 LKDCGSDESKGS
-563 YKYRTYCKMLQNFF
+563 YKYRAYCTMLQNFF
-577 NEKDEKKALN
+577 DEKDEKKALN
-587 KTKEFEEE
+587 QIKEFEEK
-595 VKKRFINEPSRMK
+595 VKERFINEPNRMK

-622 PSLTYLYI
+622 PSLTYLYM
-630 DKKMQDHELFQA
+630 DKKMQDHGLFQA
-642 VCRVNRLDGEDK
+642 VCRVNRLDSEDK
-654 DFGCIIDYSDLFDS
+654 DFGCIIDYKDLFDS
-668 LQEAHSDYTNGAFEN
+668 LQEAHSDYTNKAFEN

-704 EEARDQLSSLCESV
+704 EETRDQLKSLCESV

-731 CGSDLEKNAQ
+731 CGNDLEKNAQ

-760 NHLEKP
+760 NNLEKP
-766 IYSKEE
+766 VYSKEE
-772 MQKIKQEAQFYRHLQ
+772 MQKIKQEAEFYRHLQ
-787 KMIGLNSGDSV
+787 KVIGLSSGDSV

-805 DMRRILDAYIKA
+805 DMHRILDAYIKT
-817 TDSKTLIKI
+817 TDSEVLFQI

-908 HDLAKQVIHK
+908 HDLAKKVIDK
-918 ENKNYPKK
+918 EDRNYPKK

-937 NLDENEALAL
+937 NLDENEARILKI
-947 ETDACI
+947 DACI
-953 RGNKKDGWV
+953 RDNKKDGWV

-983 LLENAFNLAKHIKE
+983 LLENIFNLAKNIEE

>member
-1 MVKTEKEVQKQVIE
+1 M
-15 TFKSM
+15 
-20 GYAYLGD
+20 
-27 LTKSDNENINK
+27 
-38 ESLKAW
+38 
-44 LVKNQK
+44 
-50 INDKRWQRIEHEINN
+50 
-65 ALKNDLYEANQKF
+65 
-78 YELLIYGVKT
+78 
-88 KISQNEP
+88 
-95 TQTSWLIDWKD
+95 
-106 VSKNEFSVAEE
+106 
-117 VSVKGPNMKRP
+117 
-128 DIVLYVNGI
+128 
-137 ALGVLELKN
+137 
-146 SSVSVESAIRQNLD
+146 
-160 NQKKEFIR
+160 
-168 DFFKTIQLVMAGNE
+168 
-182 SQGLRYG
+182 
-189 VIETK
+189 
-194 EKYYLSWKEEGVQKN
+194 
-209 LFETIECFLKKER
+209 
-222 FLEFIH
+222 
-228 DFLIFDKGQK
+228 
-238 KCARFHQY
+238 
-246 FAVKKT
+246 
-252 QEFIR
+252 
-257 KQEFIHKKEGGIIW
+257 
-271 HTQGSGKSLTMVW
+271 
-284 LAQWLRKNRKEARIL
+284 
-299 IVTDRRELDAQIQG
+299 
-313 VFEGIDEAIY
+313 
-323 RTDSKKDLL
+323 
-332 SVLFENKE
+332 
-340 FLVGSLVHKFDD
+340 
-352 NDLEDLKR
+352 
-360 QPVLKEWI
+360 
-368 VLVDECHRTQSGKLH
+368 
-383 NAMKS
+383 
-388 LLPNAI
+388 
-394 FIAFSGTPLLK
+394 K

-440 RSVDQYVSSPEKLDE
+440 RSVDQYVSSPKKLDE

-517 ESVYNACRYFELF
+517 ESVYNACQYFELF
-530 LETELKDKVAV
+530 LETELKGKVAV

-630 DKKMQDHELFQA
+630 DKKMQDHGLFQA

-668 LQEAHSDYTNGAFEN
+668 LQEAHSDYTSGAFEN

-695 KSQKIKKKL
+695 KAQKIKKKL
-704 EEARDQLSSLCESV
+704 EEARDQLRSLCESV
-718 KEPKDEMDYIAYF
+718 KEPKDETGYIAYF

-741 KRRLFYQLVGAF
+741 KRRLFYQLVGMF

-772 MQKIKQEAQFYRHLQ
+772 MQKIKQEVQFYRHLQ

-833 VLAQMDIDDFNKAL
+833 VLAQMDINDFNKEL
-847 SQAFKNESSMAESIA
+847 SEVFKKESSMAESIA

-882 LSSLLNDLILQ
+882 LSSLLNDLINQ

-908 HDLAKQVIHK
+908 HNLAKQVIHK
-918 ENKNYPKK
+918 EDKNYPKK

-937 NLDENEALAL
+937 NLDQNEALAL
-947 ETDACI
+947 EIDACI
-953 RGNKKDGWV
+953 RDNKKDGWV

-983 LLENAFNLAKHIKE
+983 LLENIFNLAKHIDE

>member
-50 INDKRWQRIEHEINN
+50 INDERWHKIEQKIHN
-65 ALKNDLYEANQKF
+65 ALKNDLYEANQAF
-78 YELLIYGVKT
+78 YDLLIYGVKT
-88 KISQNEP
+88 KISQDEP

-128 DIVLYVNGI
+128 DMVLYVNGI
-137 ALGVLELKN
+137 ALGVLELKK

-209 LFETIECFLKKER
+209 LFETIECFLQKER

-252 QEFIR
+252 QECIR
-257 KQEFIHKKEGGIIW
+257 RKEGGIIW

-284 LAQWLRKNRKEARIL
+284 LVKWLRKNIKQARIL

-313 VFEGIDEAIY
+313 VFEGIGEPIY
-323 RTDSKKDLL
+323 RADSKNDLL

-340 FLVGSLVHKFDD
+340 FLVGSLVHKFDG
-352 NDLEDLKR
+352 NDLEDLKK
-360 QPVLKEWI
+360 QPILKKWI

-405 QDKKTSQE
+405 QDKKISQE

-465 DAAKTELKKKWA
+465 DTAKTELKKKWA

-541 ITSYEPNIAD
+541 ITSYEPNITD

-563 YKYRTYCKMLQNFF
+563 YKYRAYCKMLQNFF

-595 VKKRFINEPSRMK
+595 VKKRFINEPIRMK

-630 DKKMQDHELFQA
+630 DKKMKDHGLFQA

-654 DFGCIIDYSDLFDS
+654 DFGSIIDYSDLFDS

-683 YEREDIQGLISD
+683 YEKEDIQGLISD
-695 KSQKIKKKL
+695 KAQKIKKKL
-704 EEARDQLSSLCESV
+704 EEARGQLKSLCESV
-718 KEPKDEMDYIAYF
+718 KEPKDEMDYTAYF
-731 CGSDLEKNAQ
+731 CGSDLEKSAQ
-741 KRRLFYQLVGAF
+741 KRRLFYQLVGMF

-760 NHLEKP
+760 NNLEKP

-772 MQKIKQEAQFYRHLQ
+772 MQKIKQEVEFYRHLQ
-787 KMIGLNSGDSV
+787 KVIGLNSGDSV

-817 TDSKTLIKI
+817 KDSKTLIKI

-833 VLAQMDIDDFNKAL
+833 VLAQMDINDFHKEL
-847 SQAFKNESSMAESIA
+847 SQAFKNESFMAESIA
-862 NNTKKRIIEK
+862 NNTRKRIIEK

-882 LSSLLNDLILQ
+882 LSSLLNDLINQ

-918 ENKNYPKK
+918 EDKSYPKK

-937 NLDENEALAL
+937 NLDQNEALAL
-947 ETDACI
+947 EIDACI
-953 RGNKKDGWV
+953 RDNKKDGWV

-976 KIINDEG
+976 KVINDEG
-983 LLENAFNLAKHIKE
+983 LLENTFNLAKHIDE

>member
-1 MVKTEKEVQKQVIE
+1 MKTEKEVQNQVIE
-15 TFKSM
+15 TFKGM

-44 LVKNQK
+44 LIKNQK
-50 INDKRWQRIEHEINN
+50 IESERWHKIEQKIHN
-65 ALKNDLYEANQKF
+65 ALKNDLYEANQTF
-78 YELLIYGVKT
+78 YNLLIYGVKT
-88 KISQNEP
+88 KISQNEN
-95 TQTSWLIDWKD
+95 TQTHWLIDWKD
-106 VSKNEFSVAEE
+106 ISKNEFSVAEE
-117 VSVKGPNMKRP
+117 VSVKGPNTKRP

-137 ALGVLELKN
+137 ALGVLELKK
-146 SSVSVESAIRQNLD
+146 SSVSVESGIRQNLD

-189 VIETK
+189 VIETE
-194 EKYYLSWKEEGVQKN
+194 EKYYLSWKEEGVLKN

-246 FAVKKT
+246 FAIKKT
-252 QEFIR
+252 QEFIQR
-257 KQEFIHKKEGGIIW
+257 KEGGIIW

-284 LAQWLRKNRKEARIL
+284 LTKWLRRNIKQARVL
-299 IVTDRRELDAQIQG
+299 IVVDRRELDAQVQG
-313 VFEGIDEAIY
+313 VFERIGEKIY
-323 RTDSKKDLL
+323 RADSKKDLL

-340 FLVGSLVHKFDD
+340 FLVGALAHKFDD
-352 NDLEDLKR
+352 NDLEDLKK

-368 VLVDECHRTQSGKLH
+368 VLVDECHRTQGGKLH

-405 QDKKTSQE
+405 QEKKTSQE
-413 VFGNYIHCYK
+413 VFGDYIHCYK
-423 FNEAVSDKVV
+423 FNEAVSDRVV

-440 RSVDQYVSSPEKLDE
+440 RSVNQYVSDPEKLDE
-455 YFELKTQNLN
+455 YFELKTQGLN
-465 DAAKTELKKKWA
+465 DTAKTELKKKWA

-487 RLEHIVQD
+487 RLEHIAQD

-502 LPRLS
+502 LPRLR
-507 NGKGNAMLVA
+507 NEKGNAMLVA

-530 LETELKDKVAV
+530 LEIELKDKVAV
-541 ITSYEPNIAD
+541 ITSYEPNITD
-551 LKDCGSNESEES
+551 LKDCGSNENEES
-563 YKYRTYCKMLQNFF
+563 YQYRAYCKMLQNFF

-587 KTKEFEEE
+587 QIKEFEEK
-595 VKKRFINEPSRMK
+595 VKERFINEPNRMK

-622 PSLTYLYI
+622 PSLTYLYM
-630 DKKMQDHELFQA
+630 DKKMQDHGLFQA
-642 VCRVNRLDGEDK
+642 VCRVNRLDSEDK
-654 DFGCIIDYSDLFDS
+654 DFGCIIDYKDLFDS
-668 LQEAHSDYTNGAFEN
+668 LQEAHSDYTNKAFEN

-695 KSQKIKKKL
+695 KAQKIKKKL
-704 EEARDQLSSLCESV
+704 EEVRDQLRSLGESV

-760 NHLEKP
+760 NNLEKP
-766 IYSKEE
+766 VYSKEE

-833 VLAQMDIDDFNKAL
+833 VLAQMDINDFNKEL

-862 NNTKKRIIEK
+862 NNTKKRIVEK

-908 HDLAKQVIHK
+908 QHLAKKVIDK

-937 NLDENEALAL
+937 NLDQNEALAL
-947 ETDACI
+947 DLALDIDACI
-953 RGNKKDGWV
+953 RDNKKDGWV

-983 LLENAFNLAKHIKE
+983 LLENTFNLAKHIDE
-997 YH
+997 YR

>member
-1 MVKTEKEVQKQVIE
+1 MKTEKEVQKQVIE

-50 INDKRWQRIEHEINN
+50 INDERWQRIEHEINN
-65 ALKNDLYEANQKF
+65 ALKNDLYEANQTF

-95 TQTSWLIDWKD
+95 YQTSWLIDWKD

-128 DIVLYVNGI
+128 DMVLYVNGI

-189 VIETK
+189 VIETE
-194 EKYYLSWKEEGVQKN
+194 EKYYLSWKEDGVQKN

-252 QEFIR
+252 QEFIHR
-257 KQEFIHKKEGGIIW
+257 EEGGIIW

-284 LAQWLRKNRKEARIL
+284 LTQWIRSNIKQARIL

-313 VFEGIDEAIY
+313 VFLGIGEDLY
-323 RTDSKKDLL
+323 RADSKKDLL
-332 SVLFENKE
+332 SVLFENKKS
-340 FLVGSLVHKFDD
+340 LVGSLVHKFDD
-352 NDLEDLKR
+352 NDLEYLKK
-360 QPVLKEWI
+360 QPVLEKWY

-413 VFGNYIHCYK
+413 VFGDYIHCYK

-440 RSVDQYVSSPEKLDE
+440 RSVDQYVSSPKKLDE

-465 DAAKTELKKKWA
+465 DVAKTELKKKWA

-495 IVLDMAK
+495 IVLDIAK

-541 ITSYEPNIAD
+541 ITSYEPNITD

-563 YKYRTYCKMLQNFF
+563 YKYRAYCKMLQNFF

-630 DKKMQDHELFQA
+630 DKKMKDHGLFQA

-654 DFGCIIDYSDLFDS
+654 DFGYIIDYSDLFDG

-695 KSQKIKKKL
+695 KAQKIKKKL
-704 EEARDQLSSLCESV
+704 EEARDQLRSLCESV
-718 KEPKDEMDYIAYF
+718 KEPKDEMEDYIAYF

-741 KRRLFYQLVGAF
+741 KRRLFYQLAGAF

-766 IYSKEE
+766 IYSQEE
-772 MQKIKQEAQFYRHLQ
+772 MQKIKQEVQFYRHLQ

-805 DMRRILDAYIKA
+805 DMCRILDAYIKA

-833 VLAQMDIDDFNKAL
+833 VLAQMDINDFHKEL
-847 SQAFKNESSMAESIA
+847 SQAFKKESSMAESIA
-862 NNTKKRIIEK
+862 NNTRKRIIEK
-872 EASDPKYYEK
+872 EASDPKYYQK
-882 LSSLLNDLILQ
+882 LSSLLNDLINQ

-908 HDLAKQVIHK
+908 HNLAKQVVHK
-918 ENKNYPKK
+918 EDKSYPKK

-947 ETDACI
+947 EIDACI
-953 RGNKKDGWV
+953 RDNKKDGWV

-976 KIINDEG
+976 KIINDES
-983 LLENAFNLAKHIKE
+983 LLENIFNLAKHIDE